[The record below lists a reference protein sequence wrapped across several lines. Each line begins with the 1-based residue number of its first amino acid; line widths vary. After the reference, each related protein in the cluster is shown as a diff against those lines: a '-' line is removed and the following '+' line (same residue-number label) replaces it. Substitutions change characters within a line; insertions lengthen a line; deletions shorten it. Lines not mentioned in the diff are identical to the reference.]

1 MNTSVMIE
9 AEIGGG
15 CEVDPVEE
23 IRLRTWARK
32 HYAPNRERDNNWHP
46 VVLDE
51 MNRKDRELVGR

>member
-1 MNTSVMIE
+1 MIE

-32 HYAPNRERDNNWHP
+32 NYAPTPERDDNWHP

-51 MNRKDRELVGR
+51 MNRKDSELVGR